1 MSEEDED
8 YLIALD
14 KRLFYLMLN
23 VADGQKYAQDM
34 GFPPPSEDVI
44 EVESVDI
51 LSRWAMLVAS
61 GVYAHIAESTEWY
74 TDWLSVTGK
83 LSTPEEEFRVV
94 LSIFGVALIN
104 KLLDNQNI
112 ELVLDL
118 TVYEDLEDE

>member
-1 MSEEDED
+1 MSEDED

-51 LSRWAMLVAS
+51 LSRWAMIVAS

-74 TDWLSVTGK
+74 TDWLSTTGK

-112 ELVLDL
+112 VLMLDSM
-118 TVYEDLEDE
+118 VYEDLEDE

>member
-1 MSEEDED
+1 MNDDED
-8 YLIALD
+8 YTSAVD

-23 VADGQKYAQDM
+23 VTDGQTYAQEM
-34 GFPPPSEDVI
+34 GFPPPSEDVL

-51 LSRWAMLVAS
+51 LSRWAMIVAS
-61 GVYAHIAESTEWY
+61 GVFSHIAEATEWY
-74 TDWLSVTGK
+74 TDWLSMSGK

-104 KLLDNQNI
+104 KLLDNQSV
-112 ELVLDL
+112 VLMLDP